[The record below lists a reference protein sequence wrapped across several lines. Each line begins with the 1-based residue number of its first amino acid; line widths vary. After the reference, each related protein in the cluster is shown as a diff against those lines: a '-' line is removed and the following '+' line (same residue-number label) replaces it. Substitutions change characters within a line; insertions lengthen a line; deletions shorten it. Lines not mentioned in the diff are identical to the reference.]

1 LRLNVVLIIPS
12 IPIMHGLCGAQIAA
26 RAHETHFAEQDIY
39 TQDPVDRVRLLRK
52 ENSKMINLQF
62 VGSDP
67 WDDAGLA
74 LLRRI
79 REAVDIPLNISLADA
94 PPSNAECHALL
105 DAGVY
110 RIFLPLDT
118 PEEMFLSYCGRFT
131 SRKVIPTVDLS
142 FDFRN
147 KLPIYREHRVER
159 IAIDI
164 SPSDSLETNS
174 AEWQRLTEFGEAAAE
189 LCIRL
194 TVIHGI
200 RGYRELK
207 HLQELGPAY
216 DSLILG
222 RALNENRFP
231 CQLIWREME
240 ATAAFETTPASNLWT
255 NPLAGK
261 AHV

>member
-1 LRLNVVLIIPS
+1 MVLIIPS
-12 IPIMHGLCGAQIAA
+12 VPIQHGLCGAQIAA

-62 VGSDP
+62 VDTDP
-67 WDDAGLA
+67 WEEASLA
-74 LLRRI
+74 LIRRI

-94 PPSNAECHALL
+94 PRTMAECQALL

-118 PEEMFLSYCGRFT
+118 PEELFLNYCGNFT
-131 SRKVIPTVDLS
+131 TRKVIATVDLS
-142 FDFRN
+142 FDFKL
-147 KLPIYREHRVER
+147 KLPMYREHKVER
-159 IAIDI
+159 LAIDI
-164 SPSDSLETNS
+164 SPRDSLESNGTP
-174 AEWQRLTEFGEAAAE
+174 WQSLEAFGEAAKSAGM
-189 LCIRL
+189 RL

-200 RGYRELK
+200 KGYPELR
-207 HLQELGPAY
+207 HLQELGAAY

-231 CQLIWREME
+231 CQLIWRELE
-240 ATAAFETTPASNLWT
+240 AMSAFENTPASNLWT

-261 AHV
+261 PHV